1 MAYSKGRR
9 LSVLVDTTGALQDPP
24 VLTFLGI
31 TDGSANQVLKTDGSG
46 NLSFVTV
53 AVDKITEGN
62 TEVEVTD
69 TGSNG
74 TITLKT
80 EGTNRWQVTNAGHIL
95 PVADNT
101 YDIGSATNKIRDI
114 YVSDG
119 SIKMGSDT
127 VLSVSSGTFHV
138 NDASGDPKKLVVD
151 EIELGTGS
159 NKVILK
165 KGSDG
170 NFEQQTKASGSLG
183 TSRKPFL
190 LGAHTT
196 NDLTEHNSAKFF
208 TEARARASVS
218 VSGDGS
224 YNSSTGVITINASPV
239 ASVNS
244 QTGAVSLNTSH
255 IAESGNLYFTDA
267 RARTAHAVTDAGGDG
282 SLAYN
287 SSTGVITYTG
297 PSAAEVRAHFSNGTG
312 VAISNGQVSIGQA
325 VATSS
330 NVTFN
335 DLVVSG
341 NLTVNGTNTILNT
354 STIEV
359 EDINIVVG
367 KLATSSSTA
376 NGAGLTFGNYSG
388 NATLTYSHS
397 GTKLVSNKPFDVT
410 GNITVSGTV
419 DGRDIASDG
428 SKLDGIESR

>member
-1 MAYSKGRR
+1 
-9 LSVLVDTTGALQDPP
+9 
-24 VLTFLGI
+24 
-31 TDGSANQVLKTDGSG
+31 
-46 NLSFVTV
+46 
-53 AVDKITEGN
+53 
-62 TEVEVTD
+62 
-69 TGSNG
+69 
-74 TITLKT
+74 
-80 EGTNRWQVTNAGHIL
+80 
-95 PVADNT
+95 
-101 YDIGSATNKIRDI
+101 
-114 YVSDG
+114 
-119 SIKMGSDT
+119 
-127 VLSVSSGTFHV
+127 
-138 NDASGDPKKLVVD
+138 
-151 EIELGTGS
+151 
-159 NKVILK
+159 
-165 KGSDG
+165 
-170 NFEQQTKASGSLG
+170 
-183 TSRKPFL
+183 
-190 LGAHTT
+190 
-196 NDLTEHNSAKFF
+196 
-208 TEARARASVS
+208 
-218 VSGDGS
+218 
-224 YNSSTGVITINASPV
+224 
-239 ASVNS
+239 
-244 QTGAVSLNTSH
+244 
-255 IAESGNLYFTDA
+255 
-267 RARTAHAVTDAGGDG
+267 RTAHAVTDAGGDG

-428 SKLDGIESR
+428 SKLDGIESSADVTDATNVKAALTAFATGTDTISSDLIPYYDVSAGVWEKGTVSNVGLQGPTGPTGPQGPQ

>member
-9 LSVLVDTTGALQDPP
+9 LSVLVDTAGALQDPP

-31 TDGSANQVLKTDGSG
+31 TDGSAGQVLKTDGSG
-46 NLSFVTV
+46 NLSFVASNTLTV
-53 AVDKITEGN
+53 TTDKITEGN

-80 EGTNRWQVTNAGHIL
+80 EGTNRWQVSNAGHIL

-101 YDIGSATNKIRDI
+101 YDIGSSSYKIRDI

-151 EIELGTGS
+151 EIELGTGT

-183 TSRKPFL
+183 TARKPFL

-239 ASVNS
+239 TAVNGY
-244 QTGAVSLNTSH
+244 TGSVSLNTSH
-255 IAESGNLYFTDA
+255 IAESGNLYFTDT
-267 RARTAHAVTDAGGDG
+267 RARTAHAVTDAGG
-282 SLAYN
+282 YC
-287 SSTGVITYTG
+287 YTC
-297 PSAAEVRAHFSNGTG
+297 
-312 VAISNGQVSIGQA
+312 
-325 VATSS
+325 
-330 NVTFN
+330 
-335 DLVVSG
+335 
-341 NLTVNGTNTILNT
+341 TI
-354 STIEV
+354 
-359 EDINIVVG
+359 
-367 KLATSSSTA
+367 
-376 NGAGLTFGNYSG
+376 
-388 NATLTYSHS
+388 
-397 GTKLVSNKPFDVT
+397 
-410 GNITVSGTV
+410 
-419 DGRDIASDG
+419 
-428 SKLDGIESR
+428 